1 MGAYCWTE
9 ELVFGLTGSWATG
22 PGEAAAGAAA
32 EARVWCAAASR
43 RHGELAGRWAC
54 RLPVRAGV
62 DASALVAAPPG
73 PLANAF
79 AELVAEPDVL
89 VGIAA
94 LVEVVLPGLDAVY
107 AAHLGSASPV
117 SEAPVM
123 EVLVEARREVGAEI
137 RGGRTVVGTFPRA
150 DERVRKVRDSSNG
163 RLSRL
168 AFSLLYAHL
177 DSAITLSPQPSYAR
191 NGRRLLH
198 TSAYARSGPPAEHLD
213 GRFRRGSWRRNE
225 FERDD
230 EDLVRLYLTDIGQYP
245 LLTKDDE
252 VRLAQAIEGGR
263 AAEAEVAKA
272 PKGLTTAKKRELRRA
287 VMEGEQAQQ
296 TFVQSNLR
304 LVVSIAKKYQ
314 ASGLPL
320 LDLIQEG
327 NLGLMHAVEKFDW
340 RKGFKFSTYATWWI
354 RQAIT
359 RGIANTGRTI
369 RLPVHAGDTLA
380 RVQKAQAR
388 LELKLGRPATLAE
401 LGIEVEMPED
411 KLVEALRFRAE
422 PLSLSEPLRE
432 DGDAELGDV
441 VEDRSAESPFEV
453 AAVSLLPDEI
463 GRLLSPLDE
472 REREILRLRFGL
484 DRGEPRTLE
493 EVGEH
498 FNLTRERIR
507 QIEARAMSKL
517 RHPSSDTGARD
528 LLTV

>member
-1 MGAYCWTE
+1 MAKD
-9 ELVFGLTGSWATG
+9 
-22 PGEAAAGAAA
+22 
-32 EARVWCAAASR
+32 RV
-43 RHGELAGRWAC
+43 
-54 RLPVRAGV
+54 
-62 DASALVAAPPG
+62 D
-73 PLANAF
+73 
-79 AELVAEPDVL
+79 
-89 VGIAA
+89 
-94 LVEVVLPGLDAVY
+94 
-107 AAHLGSASPV
+107 
-117 SEAPVM
+117 
-123 EVLVEARREVGAEI
+123 
-137 RGGRTVVGTFPRA
+137 
-150 DERVRKVRDSSNG
+150 
-163 RLSRL
+163 
-168 AFSLLYAHL
+168 
-177 DSAITLSPQPSYAR
+177 
-191 NGRRLLH
+191 
-198 TSAYARSGPPAEHLD
+198 
-213 GRFRRGSWRRNE
+213 
-225 FERDD
+225 RDD
-230 EDLVRLYLTDIGQYP
+230 EDLVRLYLSDIGQYT

-252 VRLAQAIEGGR
+252 VRLAQAIEAR
-263 AAEAEVAKA
+263 AQAEEDLAKSA
-272 PKGLTTAKKRELRRA
+272 KELTPARRRELKRLVRQGD
-287 VMEGEQAQQ
+287 EAQR

-388 LELKLGRPATLAE
+388 LELKYGRPATLAE
-401 LGIEVEMPED
+401 LGAEVELPED
-411 KLVEALRFRAE
+411 KLIEALRFRAE

-441 VEDRSAESPFEV
+441 VEDRSAESPFEM
-453 AAVSLLPDEI
+453 AATALLPIEI
-463 GRLLSPLDE
+463 NRLLAPLDD

-528 LLTV
+528 LLSV

>member
-1 MGAYCWTE
+1 M
-9 ELVFGLTGSWATG
+9 
-22 PGEAAAGAAA
+22 PK
-32 EARVWCAAASR
+32 
-43 RHGELAGRWAC
+43 
-54 RLPVRAGV
+54 
-62 DASALVAAPPG
+62 
-73 PLANAF
+73 
-79 AELVAEPDVL
+79 
-89 VGIAA
+89 
-94 LVEVVLPGLDAVY
+94 
-107 AAHLGSASPV
+107 
-117 SEAPVM
+117 
-123 EVLVEARREVGAEI
+123 
-137 RGGRTVVGTFPRA
+137 
-150 DERVRKVRDSSNG
+150 ERV
-163 RLSRL
+163 
-168 AFSLLYAHL
+168 
-177 DSAITLSPQPSYAR
+177 
-191 NGRRLLH
+191 
-198 TSAYARSGPPAEHLD
+198 
-213 GRFRRGSWRRNE
+213 
-225 FERDD
+225 ERDE

-252 VRLAQAIEGGR
+252 VRLAQQIEAGNEAR
-263 AAEAEVAKA
+263 EELAAAEE
-272 PKGLTTAKKRELRRA
+272 LTAARKRELRRA
-287 VMEGEQAQQ
+287 SRQGEEAER

-380 RVQKAQAR
+380 RLQKARAR
-388 LELKLGRPATLAE
+388 LELKLGRPATLTE
-401 LGIEVEMPED
+401 LSTEVEMPED
-411 KLVEALRFRAE
+411 KVTEALRFAAE

-441 VEDRSAESPFEV
+441 VEDRSADSPFEV
-453 AAVSLLPDEI
+453 AATALLPDEI
-463 GRLLSPLDE
+463 ARLLAPLDE
-472 REREILRLRFGL
+472 REREILKLRFGL

-528 LLTV
+528 LLAV

>member
-1 MGAYCWTE
+1 
-9 ELVFGLTGSWATG
+9 
-22 PGEAAAGAAA
+22 
-32 EARVWCAAASR
+32 
-43 RHGELAGRWAC
+43 
-54 RLPVRAGV
+54 
-62 DASALVAAPPG
+62 
-73 PLANAF
+73 
-79 AELVAEPDVL
+79 
-89 VGIAA
+89 
-94 LVEVVLPGLDAVY
+94 
-107 AAHLGSASPV
+107 
-117 SEAPVM
+117 
-123 EVLVEARREVGAEI
+123 
-137 RGGRTVVGTFPRA
+137 
-150 DERVRKVRDSSNG
+150 
-163 RLSRL
+163 
-168 AFSLLYAHL
+168 
-177 DSAITLSPQPSYAR
+177 
-191 NGRRLLH
+191 
-198 TSAYARSGPPAEHLD
+198 
-213 GRFRRGSWRRNE
+213 
-225 FERDD
+225 
-230 EDLVRLYLTDIGQYP
+230 
-245 LLTKDDE
+245 
-252 VRLAQAIEGGR
+252 
-263 AAEAEVAKA
+263 
-272 PKGLTTAKKRELRRA
+272 
-287 VMEGEQAQQ
+287 
-296 TFVQSNLR
+296 FVQSNLR

-401 LGIEVEMPED
+401 LGVEVEMPED

>member
-1 MGAYCWTE
+1 
-9 ELVFGLTGSWATG
+9 
-22 PGEAAAGAAA
+22 
-32 EARVWCAAASR
+32 
-43 RHGELAGRWAC
+43 
-54 RLPVRAGV
+54 LPK
-62 DASALVAAPPG
+62 
-73 PLANAF
+73 
-79 AELVAEPDVL
+79 
-89 VGIAA
+89 
-94 LVEVVLPGLDAVY
+94 
-107 AAHLGSASPV
+107 
-117 SEAPVM
+117 
-123 EVLVEARREVGAEI
+123 
-137 RGGRTVVGTFPRA
+137 
-150 DERVRKVRDSSNG
+150 ERV
-163 RLSRL
+163 
-168 AFSLLYAHL
+168 
-177 DSAITLSPQPSYAR
+177 
-191 NGRRLLH
+191 
-198 TSAYARSGPPAEHLD
+198 
-213 GRFRRGSWRRNE
+213 
-225 FERDD
+225 ERDE

-252 VRLAQAIEGGR
+252 VRLAQAIEAGTQA
-263 AAEAEVAKA
+263 AAELKA
-272 PKGLTTAKKRELRRA
+272 SDDIPAARKRELRRLA
-287 VMEGEQAQQ
+287 RKGEEAER

-380 RVQKAQAR
+380 RLQKARAR
-388 LELKLGRPATLAE
+388 LELKLGRPATLSE
-401 LGIEVEMPED
+401 LSADVEMPED
-411 KLVEALRFRAE
+411 KVTEALRFAAE

-441 VEDRSAESPFEV
+441 VEDRSADSPFEV
-453 AAVSLLPDEI
+453 AATALLPDEI
-463 GRLLSPLDE
+463 ARLLAPLDE
-472 REREILRLRFGL
+472 REREILKLRFGL

-528 LLTV
+528 LLAV